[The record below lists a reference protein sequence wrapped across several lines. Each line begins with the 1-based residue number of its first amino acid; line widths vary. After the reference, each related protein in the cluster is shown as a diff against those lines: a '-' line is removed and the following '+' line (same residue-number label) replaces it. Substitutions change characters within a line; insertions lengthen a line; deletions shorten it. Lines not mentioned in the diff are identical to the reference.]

1 MDETISFRR
10 LTSSQWFTQA
20 LLAVG
25 AGIMLLP
32 FIYMIGTSFKPPT
45 EVLTWPPDVVCRPTQ
60 PGTTTGTL
68 TTIAPFPRYFLNSL
82 IMSTASALG
91 ILATS
96 TLAGYIFAK
105 HRFPGRNLLF
115 GIILATA
122 MVPFETYL
130 IPLYYIIK
138 RLHLINTY
146 AGMTAPY
153 LIMSFG
159 IFLMRQSIG
168 SSIPDELLD
177 AGRIDGCSEWRLF
190 RQIVL
195 PLAKSSVG
203 ALGIFA
209 FMQAWMAFIW
219 PLILATQREMYTME
233 VGLSVFQQRFSIDY
247 GGVTAGST
255 VSIIPVFIVFMLL
268 RRQIIQGVTLTGLKG

>member
-1 MDETISFRR
+1 MDETISVRR
-10 LTSSQWFTQA
+10 LTPFQWFTQA
-20 LLAVG
+20 LLMVG

-45 EVLTWPPDVVCRPTQ
+45 EVLTWPPTLFAAHPTWDNYL
-60 PGTTTGTL
+60 TL
-68 TTIAPFPRYFLNSL
+68 ITIAPFPRFFLNSL

-96 TLAGYIFAK
+96 TFAGYIFSK
-105 HRFPGRNLLF
+105 YRFPGRDLLF
-115 GIILATA
+115 IIILATA

-130 IPLYYIIK
+130 IPLYFLVK
-138 RLHLINTY
+138 QLKMINTY
-146 AGMTAPY
+146 AGMAGPY

-159 IFLMRQSIG
+159 IFLMRQSMS

-190 RQIVL
+190 HQIAV
-195 PLAKSSVG
+195 PLSKSAIG

-233 VGLSVFQQRFSIDY
+233 VGLSVFQQRFTIDY
-247 GGVTAGST
+247 GSITAGST
-255 VSIIPVFIVFMLL
+255 VSIIPVFIVFLVL
-268 RRQIIQGVTLTGLKG
+268 RRNIIQGITLTGLKG